1 LGVNWRLQTHR
12 ILTVTARLV
21 FPTSSRYAS
30 DMNARPL
37 FQLAHLCLLLVSPL
51 LLCWAHAEEARV
63 RLPPGAKAHRDLA
76 YVTNGHE
83 RQKLD
88 LYVPAK
94 STGPLLVVIHGGG
107 WTQGSKDKAEGLPM
121 LAQGYAVA
129 NINYRLSQHAI
140 FPAQIED
147 CKSAVRWLRARAKEY
162 GYDPN
167 RIGAWG
173 GSAGGHL
180 VAMLATTG
188 HVKDFDV
195 GENLDQSSAIQCGV
209 DVFGPADLVDWT
221 PPSSLPIIQATGP
234 ESVLVK
240 LLGGTAAEKP
250 ELAKRASP
258 VTWVTK
264 DCAPLYIMHGTVDQ
278 LVGLEQSQKLEA
290 KMKSAGVEVTLDV
303 VQGAGHGGAQFLLE
317 GRAQKLLDFLN
328 RHLMPK

>member
-1 LGVNWRLQTHR
+1 MKTFP
-12 ILTVTARLV
+12 LTRRS
-21 FPTSSRYAS
+21 F
-30 DMNARPL
+30 
-37 FQLAHLCLLLVSPL
+37 LCLPALAATFLAVAP
-51 LLCWAHAEEARV
+51 AYAEPPK
-63 RLPPGAKAHRDLA
+63 LPPGAKALRDLA

-88 LYVPAK
+88 LYLPATPK
-94 STGPLLVVIHGGG
+94 GPLLVVIHGGG
-107 WTQGSKDKAEGLPM
+107 WMQGSKEKAEGLPM
-121 LAQGYAVA
+121 LRQGYAVA
-129 NINYRLSQHAI
+129 NLNYRLSQHAI

-147 CKSAVRWLRARAKEY
+147 CKGAIRWLRAHAAEY
-162 GYDPN
+162 GYDPKHV
-167 RIGAWG
+167 GAWG

-180 VAMLATTG
+180 TALLAATG

-221 PPSSLPIIQATGP
+221 PPSKNPIIQTTGP
-234 ESVLVK
+234 ESVIVK

-264 DCAPLYIMHGTVDQ
+264 DCAPLFIMHGTIDQ

-290 KMKSAGVEVTLDV
+290 KLKAAGVAVTLDV
-303 VQGAGHGGAQFLLE
+303 VEGAGHGGPQYFT
-317 GRAQKLLDFLN
+317 GDRPQRLLDFLN
-328 RHLMPK
+328 GHLMPK